1 MAIKMT
7 NLSEKVIG
15 VGEVTV
21 LPGETKEVPIAFETS
36 PILEVYK
43 NMGLVSLSGKSTAA
57 TKAAAEKKAEED
69 KAKAEAEAKAAAE
82 KKAEEDKAKAEAE
95 AKAAAEKKAKL
106 DGLKDASDE
115 EVAALAQE
123 LGINPAECKDLA
135 DVRKKVKA
143 ALSK

>member
-15 VGEVTV
+15 VGEATV
-21 LPGETKEVPIAFETS
+21 LPGETKEVPRAFETS

-43 NMGLVSLSGKSTAA
+43 NMGLVSLSGKPTAA
-57 TKAAAEKKAEED
+57 TKAV
-69 KAKAEAEAKAAAE
+69 AE

-106 DGLKDASDE
+106 DSLKDASYED
-115 EVAALAQE
+115 VAALAQE

>member
-21 LPGETKEVPIAFETS
+21 LPGETKEVPTAFETS

-43 NMGLVSLSGKSTAA
+43 NMGLVSLSGKPTAA
-57 TKAAAEKKAEED
+57 AKATTEKKAEED
-69 KAKAEAEAKAAAE
+69 KAKAEAEAKV
-82 KKAEEDKAKAEAE
+82 
-95 AKAAAEKKAKL
+95 AAEKKAKL
-106 DGLKDASDE
+106 DSLKDASDE
-115 EVAALAQE
+115 DVAALAQE

>member
-15 VGEVTV
+15 VGEATV
-21 LPGETKEVPIAFETS
+21 LPGETKEVPRAFETS

-43 NMGLVSLSGKSTAA
+43 NMGLVSLSGKPTAA
-57 TKAAAEKKAEED
+57 TKAV
-69 KAKAEAEAKAAAE
+69 AE

-106 DGLKDASDE
+106 DSLKDASDE
-115 EVAALAQE
+115 DGAALAQE

>member
-21 LPGETKEVPIAFETS
+21 LPGETKEVPVAFETS

-43 NMGLVSLSGKSTAA
+43 NMGLVSLSGKAA
-57 TKAAAEKKAEED
+57 TEKKAEE
-69 KAKAEAEAKAAAE
+69 E
-82 KKAEEDKAKAEAE
+82 KAKAEAE

-106 DGLKDASDE
+106 DSLKDASDE

>member
-15 VGEVTV
+15 VGEATV
-21 LPGETKEVPIAFETS
+21 LPGETKEVPRAFETS

-43 NMGLVSLSGKSTAA
+43 NMGLVSLSGKPTVA
-57 TKAAAEKKAEED
+57 TKAVAEKKAEED
-69 KAKAEAEAKAAAE
+69 KAN
-82 KKAEEDKAKAEAE
+82 AEAE

-106 DGLKDASDE
+106 DSLKDASDE
-115 EVAALAQE
+115 DVAALAQE

>member
-15 VGEVTV
+15 VGEATV
-21 LPGETKEVPIAFETS
+21 LPGETKEVPRAFETS

-43 NMGLVSLSGKSTAA
+43 NMGLVSLSGKPTAA
-57 TKAAAEKKAEED
+57 TKAVAEKKAEED
-69 KAKAEAEAKAAAE
+69 NAKAEAEAKAV
-82 KKAEEDKAKAEAE
+82 
-95 AKAAAEKKAKL
+95 AEKKAKL
-106 DGLKDASDE
+106 DSLKDASDE
-115 EVAALAQE
+115 DVAALAQE

>member
-15 VGEVTV
+15 VGEATV
-21 LPGETKEVPIAFETS
+21 LPGETKEVPHAFETS

-43 NMGLVSLSGKSTAA
+43 NMGLVSLSGKPTAA
-57 TKAAAEKKAEED
+57 TKAV
-69 KAKAEAEAKAAAE
+69 AE

-106 DGLKDASDE
+106 DSLKDASDE
-115 EVAALAQE
+115 DVAALAQE

>member
-69 KAKAEAEAKAAAE
+69 N
-82 KKAEEDKAKAEAE
+82 AKAEAE

-106 DGLKDASDE
+106 DSLKDASDE
-115 EVAALAQE
+115 DVAALAQE

>member
-82 KKAEEDKAKAEAE
+82 KKA
-95 AKAAAEKKAKL
+95 KL
-106 DGLKDASDE
+106 DSLKDASDE
-115 EVAALAQE
+115 DVAALAQE

-143 ALSK
+143 TLSK

>member
-69 KAKAEAEAKAAAE
+69 KAKAEAEV
-82 KKAEEDKAKAEAE
+82 
-95 AKAAAEKKAKL
+95 KAAAEKKAKL
-106 DGLKDASDE
+106 DSLKDASDE
-115 EVAALAQE
+115 DVAALAQE

>member
-15 VGEVTV
+15 VGEATV
-21 LPGETKEVPIAFETS
+21 LPGETKEVPRAFETS

-43 NMGLVSLSGKSTAA
+43 NMGLVSLSGKPTAA
-57 TKAAAEKKAEED
+57 TKAV
-69 KAKAEAEAKAAAE
+69 AE

-106 DGLKDASDE
+106 DSLKDASDE
-115 EVAALAQE
+115 DVAALAQE
-123 LGINPAECKDLA
+123 LGINPAECKDLT
-135 DVRKKVKA
+135 DVRKKVTA

>member
-15 VGEVTV
+15 VGEATV
-21 LPGETKEVPIAFETS
+21 LPGETKEVPRAFEKS

-43 NMGLVSLSGKSTAA
+43 NMGLVSLSGKPTAA
-57 TKAAAEKKAEED
+57 TKAV
-69 KAKAEAEAKAAAE
+69 AE

-106 DGLKDASDE
+106 DSLKDASDE
-115 EVAALAQE
+115 DVAALAQE

>member
-15 VGEVTV
+15 VGEATV
-21 LPGETKEVPIAFETS
+21 LPGETKEVPRAFETS

-43 NMGLVSLSGKSTAA
+43 NMGLVSLSCKPTAA
-57 TKAAAEKKAEED
+57 TKAVAEKKAEED
-69 KAKAEAEAKAAAE
+69 KAKAEAEAKAT
-82 KKAEEDKAKAEAE
+82 
-95 AKAAAEKKAKL
+95 AEKKAKL
-106 DGLKDASDE
+106 DSLKDASDE
-115 EVAALAQE
+115 DVAALAQE

>member
-15 VGEVTV
+15 VGEATV
-21 LPGETKEVPIAFETS
+21 LPGETKEVPRAFETS

-43 NMGLVSLSGKSTAA
+43 SMGLVSLSSKPTAA

-82 KKAEEDKAKAEAE
+82 KKA
-95 AKAAAEKKAKL
+95 KL
-106 DGLKDASDE
+106 DSLKDASDE
-115 EVAALAQE
+115 DVAALAQE

>member
-15 VGEVTV
+15 VGEATV
-21 LPGETKEVPIAFETS
+21 LPGETKEVPRAFETS

-43 NMGLVSLSGKSTAA
+43 NMGLVSLSGKPTAA
-57 TKAAAEKKAEED
+57 TKAVAVKKAEED
-69 KAKAEAEAKAAAE
+69 KAKAV
-82 KKAEEDKAKAEAE
+82 AE

-106 DGLKDASDE
+106 DSLKDASDE
-115 EVAALAQE
+115 DVAALAQE

>member
-82 KKAEEDKAKAEAE
+82 KKA
-95 AKAAAEKKAKL
+95 KL

-115 EVAALAQE
+115 EIAVLAQE

>member
-15 VGEVTV
+15 VGEATV
-21 LPGETKEVPIAFETS
+21 LPGETKEVPRAFETS
-36 PILEVYK
+36 PILEMYK
-43 NMGLVSLSGKSTAA
+43 NMGLVSLSGKPTAA
-57 TKAAAEKKAEED
+57 TKAV
-69 KAKAEAEAKAAAE
+69 AE

-106 DGLKDASDE
+106 DSLKDASDE
-115 EVAALAQE
+115 DVAALAQE

>member
-15 VGEVTV
+15 VGEATV
-21 LPGETKEVPIAFETS
+21 LPGETKEVPRAFETS

-43 NMGLVSLSGKSTAA
+43 NMGLLSLSGKPTAA
-57 TKAAAEKKAEED
+57 TKAVAEKKAEEG
-69 KAKAEAEAKAAAE
+69 
-82 KKAEEDKAKAEAE
+82 KAKAEAE

-106 DGLKDASDE
+106 DSLKDASDE
-115 EVAALAQE
+115 DVAALAQE
-123 LGINPAECKDLA
+123 LGINPAECKDLT

>member
-15 VGEVTV
+15 VGEATV
-21 LPGETKEVPIAFETS
+21 LPGETKEVPRAFETS

-43 NMGLVSLSGKSTAA
+43 NMGLVSLSGKPTAA
-57 TKAAAEKKAEED
+57 T
-69 KAKAEAEAKAAAE
+69 KAAAE

>member
-15 VGEVTV
+15 VGEATV
-21 LPGETKEVPIAFETS
+21 LPGETKEVPRAFETS

-43 NMGLVSLSGKSTAA
+43 NMGLVSLSGKPTAA
-57 TKAAAEKKAEED
+57 TKAVAEKKAEG
-69 KAKAEAEAKAAAE
+69 
-82 KKAEEDKAKAEAE
+82 DKAKAEAE

-106 DGLKDASDE
+106 DSLKDASDE
-115 EVAALAQE
+115 DVAALAQE

>member
-21 LPGETKEVPIAFETS
+21 LPGETKEVPTAFETS

-43 NMGLVSLSGKSTAA
+43 NMGLVSLSGKPTAA
-57 TKAAAEKKAEED
+57 
-69 KAKAEAEAKAAAE
+69 AKATTE

-106 DGLKDASDE
+106 DSLKDASDE
-115 EVAALAQE
+115 DVAALAQE
-123 LGINPAECKDLA
+123 LGINPAECKNLA

>member
-15 VGEVTV
+15 VGEATV
-21 LPGETKEVPIAFETS
+21 LPGETKEVPRAFETS

-43 NMGLVSLSGKSTAA
+43 NMGLVSLSGKPTAA
-57 TKAAAEKKAEED
+57 TKAVAEKKAEED
-69 KAKAEAEAKAAAE
+69 KAKAKAEAKAV
-82 KKAEEDKAKAEAE
+82 
-95 AKAAAEKKAKL
+95 AEKKAKL
-106 DGLKDASDE
+106 DSLKDASDE
-115 EVAALAQE
+115 DVAALAQE
-123 LGINPAECKDLA
+123 LGINPAECKDLT

>member
-69 KAKAEAEAKAAAE
+69 KT
-82 KKAEEDKAKAEAE
+82 KAEAE

-115 EVAALAQE
+115 EVAVLAQE

>member
-69 KAKAEAEAKAAAE
+69 KAKAEAEAK
-82 KKAEEDKAKAEAE
+82 
-95 AKAAAEKKAKL
+95 KKAKL

>member
-69 KAKAEAEAKAAAE
+69 M
-82 KKAEEDKAKAEAE
+82 AKAEAE

>member
-15 VGEVTV
+15 VGEATV
-21 LPGETKEVPIAFETS
+21 LPGETKEVPRAFETS

-43 NMGLVSLSGKSTAA
+43 NMGLVSMSGKPTTT

-69 KAKAEAEAKAAAE
+69 KE
-82 KKAEEDKAKAEAE
+82 KAEAE

-106 DGLKDASDE
+106 DSLKDASDE
-115 EVAALAQE
+115 DVAALAQE

>member
-15 VGEVTV
+15 VGEATV
-21 LPGETKEVPIAFETS
+21 LPGETKEVPRAFETS

-43 NMGLVSLSGKSTAA
+43 NMGLVSLSGKPTAA
-57 TKAAAEKKAEED
+57 TKAV
-69 KAKAEAEAKAAAE
+69 AE

-106 DGLKDASDE
+106 DSLKDASDE
-115 EVAALAQE
+115 DVASLAQE
-123 LGINPAECKDLA
+123 LGINTAECKDLT

>member
-15 VGEVTV
+15 VGEVTG

-82 KKAEEDKAKAEAE
+82 KKA
-95 AKAAAEKKAKL
+95 KL
-106 DGLKDASDE
+106 DSLKDASDE
-115 EVAALAQE
+115 DVAALAQE

>member
-21 LPGETKEVPIAFETS
+21 LPGETKEVPRAFETS

-43 NMGLVSLSGKSTAA
+43 NMGLVSLSGKPTVA
-57 TKAAAEKKAEED
+57 TKAV
-69 KAKAEAEAKAAAE
+69 AE

-106 DGLKDASDE
+106 DSLKDASDE
-115 EVAALAQE
+115 DVAALAQE

>member
-15 VGEVTV
+15 VGEATV
-21 LPGETKEVPIAFETS
+21 LPGETKEVPRAFETS

-43 NMGLVSLSGKSTAA
+43 NMGLVSLSGKPTAA
-57 TKAAAEKKAEED
+57 TKAV
-69 KAKAEAEAKAAAE
+69 AE

-115 EVAALAQE
+115 DVAALAQE

>member
-15 VGEVTV
+15 VGEATV
-21 LPGETKEVPIAFETS
+21 LPGETKEVPRAFETS

-43 NMGLVSLSGKSTAA
+43 NMGLVSLSGKPTAA

-69 KAKAEAEAKAAAE
+69 KV
-82 KKAEEDKAKAEAE
+82 KAEAE

-106 DGLKDASDE
+106 DSLKDASDE
-115 EVAALAQE
+115 DVAALAQE
-123 LGINPAECKDLA
+123 LGINPAECKDLT

>member
-1 MAIKMT
+1 
-7 NLSEKVIG
+7 
-15 VGEVTV
+15 
-21 LPGETKEVPIAFETS
+21 
-36 PILEVYK
+36 
-43 NMGLVSLSGKSTAA
+43 MGLVSLSGKSTAA

-82 KKAEEDKAKAEAE
+82 KKA
-95 AKAAAEKKAKL
+95 KL
-106 DGLKDASDE
+106 DSLKDASDE
-115 EVAALAQE
+115 DVAALVQE

>member
-21 LPGETKEVPIAFETS
+21 LPGETKEVPRAFETS

-43 NMGLVSLSGKSTAA
+43 NMGLVSLSGKPTAA

-69 KAKAEAEAKAAAE
+69 E
-82 KKAEEDKAKAEAE
+82 AKAEAE

>member
-69 KAKAEAEAKAAAE
+69 KAKAEA
-82 KKAEEDKAKAEAE
+82 D

-143 ALSK
+143 ALGK

>member
-15 VGEVTV
+15 VGEATV
-21 LPGETKEVPIAFETS
+21 LPGETKEVPRAFETS

-43 NMGLVSLSGKSTAA
+43 NMGLVSLSGKPTAA
-57 TKAAAEKKAEED
+57 TKAV
-69 KAKAEAEAKAAAE
+69 AE

-106 DGLKDASDE
+106 DSLKDASNED
-115 EVAALAQE
+115 VAALAQE

>member
-15 VGEVTV
+15 VGEATV
-21 LPGETKEVPIAFETS
+21 LPGETKEVPRAFETS

-43 NMGLVSLSGKSTAA
+43 NMGLVSLSGKPTAA
-57 TKAAAEKKAEED
+57 TKAVAEKKAEED
-69 KAKAEAEAKAAAE
+69 KAKAEV
-82 KKAEEDKAKAEAE
+82 E

-106 DGLKDASDE
+106 DSLKDASDE
-115 EVAALAQE
+115 DVASLAQE
-123 LGINPAECKDLA
+123 LGINPAECKDLT

>member
-21 LPGETKEVPIAFETS
+21 LPGGTKEVPIAFETS

-82 KKAEEDKAKAEAE
+82 KKA
-95 AKAAAEKKAKL
+95 KL

-115 EVAALAQE
+115 EVAVLAQE

>member
-15 VGEVTV
+15 VGEATV
-21 LPGETKEVPIAFETS
+21 LPGETKEVPRAFETS

-43 NMGLVSLSGKSTAA
+43 NMGWETLSGKSTAA
-57 TKAAAEKKAEED
+57 T
-69 KAKAEAEAKAAAE
+69 KAAAE